1 VKLLEEPALKAI
13 GEKHGKTP
21 AQVLI
26 RWQLQRGVA
35 VIPKS
40 VTPARIKKNF
50 AVFDFN
56 LSEEEMSDIGKFE
69 CGGRLILPLVAGKP
83 RDGAHPHFPFHIP
96 F

>member
-1 VKLLEEPALKAI
+1 MYC
-13 GEKHGKTP
+13 GD
-21 AQVLI
+21 QVLI

-56 LSEEEMSDIGKFE
+56 LSEEEMGDIGKFE